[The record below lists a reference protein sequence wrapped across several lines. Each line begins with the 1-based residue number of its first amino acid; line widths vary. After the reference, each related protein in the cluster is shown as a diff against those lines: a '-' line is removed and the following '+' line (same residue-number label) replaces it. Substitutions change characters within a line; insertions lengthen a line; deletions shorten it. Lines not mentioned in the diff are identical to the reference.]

1 MSNIR
6 GLFAVAKREL
16 FSNLKS
22 IRVFIL
28 TILLSLGVIGG
39 AYGLSVLSL
48 KQNIPVQEEIK
59 GILNRGPD
67 AILYISSMFV
77 AFIGSIAAV
86 AISFDSITKEKL
98 QNSLDLLL
106 CRPVHKKAIGLGK
119 FLGVLAAL
127 SLPVIVVLT
136 ISIICVKYATGSFP
150 SLCMALGFII
160 LTIILLGIFIA
171 VQQSFST
178 LANTLGT
185 AILLGIGVW
194 MFFTLFWTLVPLS
207 SAYILGVP
215 VEINS
220 AEYNILRSKIDL
232 FSPIGAYDSCLGV
245 LASGAGIAPNVPPWA
260 PFLSLLLWL
269 AISLFVFMWLF
280 NKKIG

>member
-1 MSNIR
+1 MSDIR

-22 IRVFIL
+22 IRVIIL
-28 TILLSLGVIGG
+28 AILLGLGIIGG

-59 GILNRGPD
+59 EILSRGPD

-77 AFIGSIAAV
+77 AFIGSISAV
-86 AISFDSITKEKL
+86 AISFDSITKEKM

-136 ISIICVKYATGSFP
+136 ISIICVKYATGNFP
-150 SLCMALGFII
+150 SLYMALGFIT
-160 LTIILLGIFIA
+160 LTIVLLGIFIA

-185 AILLGIGVW
+185 AILSGISVW
-194 MFFTLFWTLVPLS
+194 MVFTLFWTLVPLS

-220 AEYNILRSKIDL
+220 AEYNVLRSKIDL

-245 LASGAGIAPNVPPWA
+245 LASGVGIAPNVPPWA
-260 PFLSLLLWL
+260 PFLSLFLWL
-269 AISLFVFMWLF
+269 AISLFAFVWLF
-280 NKKIG
+280 SRKIE